1 VKSLIYAFSLIALFA
16 IVPFKASSQSAATN
30 AVKNGAISTLT
41 LQVDH
46 VRNATGVIRFAIF
59 ANDAGWP
66 DNKLKSIRY
75 GSLPAQPGTVTFT
88 LAGIPYGTYAISVF
102 HDENENHKV
111 DRDFFGR
118 PKEGI
123 GFGNNPKIGFT
134 IPSWT
139 ASSIKIT
146 SPATNTTIN
155 LRYP

>member
-1 VKSLIYAFSLIALFA
+1 MKSFIYAFSLIAFFA
-16 IVPFKASSQSAATN
+16 IVPFKASSQAAATHS
-30 AVKNGAISTLT
+30 GSSTLT
-41 LQVDH
+41 LQVDR

-59 ANDAGWP
+59 ADDAGWP

-88 LAGIPYGTYAISVF
+88 LPGIPYGTYAISVF

-123 GFGNNPKIGFT
+123 GFANDPKIGFT

-139 ASSIKIT
+139 ASSVKIA
-146 SPATNTTIN
+146 SPSTNTTIN